1 MFVSWL
7 AKYQWKKL
15 IEPYNSVGAGV
26 HKVGKVVFRPT
37 LTLIF
42 GKCEKGKL
50 HILKMVGFV
59 HLRRYY
65 KNLYMIELLCF
76 LMYFYFGLKGYSE
89 TLNKWYKDSV
99 TCKEPETQIQFG
111 IYKLIA
117 HFALVKKKAWCI
129 LKFYIFK
136 FCKFTY

>member
-1 MFVSWL
+1 MKTVKSALFKKYLKRRESRVRFCLSLGWL
-7 AKYQWKKL
+7 NITEKKM
-15 IEPYNSVGAGV
+15 IEHYNSVGAGV

-50 HILKMVGFV
+50 HILKMVGLV

-65 KNLYMIELLCF
+65 KNVYIIELSCF

-89 TLNKWYKDSV
+89 ALNK
-99 TCKEPETQIQFG
+99 
-111 IYKLIA
+111 
-117 HFALVKKKAWCI
+117 
-129 LKFYIFK
+129 
-136 FCKFTY
+136 

>member
-1 MFVSWL
+1 M

-15 IEPYNSVGAGV
+15 IEHYNSVGAGV

-50 HILKMVGFV
+50 HILKMVGLV

-65 KNLYMIELLCF
+65 KNVYIIELSCF

-99 TCKEPETQIQFG
+99 TCKEPETQNTVW
-111 IYKLIA
+111 YL
-117 HFALVKKKAWCI
+117 
-129 LKFYIFK
+129 
-136 FCKFTY
+136 